1 MIQIQTQTQSTNRRN
16 HRSRPSRIRPSIG
29 TVTLI
34 FVSAALQIACNG
46 CRVEHAPTE
55 SVSQPTP
62 PTSPARISSS
72 ARLVCP
78 TLNSSPIQPVP
89 AGQGGH
95 RVILSWKASARPS
108 SKHDAAAGYCV
119 YRGKGDKDPSP
130 QLLNTT
136 PFPGTRCADD
146 WVKNAEKYHYIVR
159 AISAKWVLS
168 SPSNVAHVT
177 IPAEGQAKPS
187 SALPA
192 PLCRDPAATK

>member
-1 MIQIQTQTQSTNRRN
+1 
-16 HRSRPSRIRPSIG
+16 
-29 TVTLI
+29 
-34 FVSAALQIACNG
+34 
-46 CRVEHAPTE
+46 
-55 SVSQPTP
+55 
-62 PTSPARISSS
+62 
-72 ARLVCP
+72 
-78 TLNSSPIQPVP
+78 
-89 AGQGGH
+89 
-95 RVILSWKASARPS
+95 VILSWKASAPPN
-108 SKHDAAAGYCV
+108 SKHDSAVGYCV